1 MWIKFKKNKKMFVK
15 TIGFLKNSVI
25 IYKVTHS
32 SIRWMSKFGEEN
44 TVTLD
49 KEEYIKEMITM
60 VQEYK

>member
-1 MWIKFKKNKKMFVK
+1 MHKKIQIWIKKYKNKKMFVK

-44 TVTLD
+44 KIWTIILKQKKKV
-49 KEEYIKEMITM
+49 I
-60 VQEYK
+60 